1 MDSGARERITEYV
14 KPLAVG
20 LDGVTYYGD
29 VERIVAASQRIA
41 AGRGDVDPELLYLLA
56 VFSGQEKWVS
66 RFGHKSRTE
75 IFLSSLGVE
84 PRRIAALWRGLARL
98 EREPRTPEE
107 QVVHD
112 ALRLEE
118 LGAYGITRR
127 LLEGY
132 RERMDFA
139 EMADAIEEATAA
151 PLLTDAGRALAG
163 PRIAAMKE
171 FSKRL
176 REEYR
181 EFSSPSPT
189 GRGVG

>member
-1 MDSGARERITEYV
+1 VDSGARERITEYV

-29 VERIVAASQRIA
+29 VERVVAASQKIA

-84 PRRIAALWRGLARL
+84 PRRVAALWRGLTRL

-118 LGAYGITRR
+118 LGAYGIARR

-132 RERMDFA
+132 RERLDFA

-151 PLLTDAGRALAG
+151 PLLTAEARALAE

-181 EFSSPSPT
+181 EFSSPSPN
-189 GRGVG
+189 GRGAG

>member
-1 MDSGARERITEYV
+1 MDSATRERITDYV

-29 VERIVAASQRIA
+29 VERVVAASRKIA
-41 AGRGDVDPELLYLLA
+41 ADRDDVDPELLYLLA
-56 VFSGQEKWVS
+56 VFSGQERWVS

-107 QVVHD
+107 QIVHD

-151 PLLTDAGRALAG
+151 PLLTDAGRALAS

-171 FSKRL
+171 FSRRL
-176 REEYR
+176 RDEYR
-181 EFSSPSPT
+181 EFARTESDSK
-189 GRGVG
+189 